1 MTSDPPLDPV
11 QRRVA
16 VVPVVVAV
24 VAVLVF
30 SVIVTIVITLAAATA
45 PTGTSQPPAPST
57 TPTAEGADGVAPES
71 SAVAPT
77 GESSGARCV
86 DFTAETDALD
96 IDEVSVALSD
106 RDDLMVTF
114 TLTSGVP
121 DGAAQLGIYAE
132 PVDDERAYQFSVE
145 FNDGDIESVTSYEFD
160 RERGDRMN
168 ADDAEVDGAVV
179 RFVVPRNVAKKLGD
193 EWSWFAFTTLGEAS
207 VDACPSDPGS
217 FETLMFEQDD

>member
-1 MTSDPPLDPV
+1 VTSDPPLNPV

-30 SVIVTIVITLAAATA
+30 AVIVTIVITLAAATA
-45 PTGTSQPPAPST
+45 PADSSQPSVPSAAPS
-57 TPTAEGADGVAPES
+57 ADGADRAAPES

-77 GESSGARCV
+77 GESTGARCI
-86 DFTAETDALD
+86 DFTAETDVLD
-96 IDEVSVALSD
+96 IDNVSVALSD
-106 RDDLMVTF
+106 RDDLTVTF

-132 PVDDERAYQFSVE
+132 PADDERAYQFSVE
-145 FNDGDIESVTSYEFD
+145 LDDGDIESVTSYEFD
-160 RERGDRMN
+160 REKSDRMN
-168 ADDAEVDGAVV
+168 ADGAEVDGAVV

-193 EWSWFAFTTLGEAS
+193 DWSWFAFTTLDEAS

-217 FETLMFEQDD
+217 FETLTFERDD